1 MAAPAGELPNL
12 RHLRLFDA
20 AVRLGSLTAG
30 ADSVYLT
37 QPAASQAMAKLAQV
51 YGAPL
56 LIRSG
61 NGSGLTPAGR
71 IVHARTQR
79 LLAHLAEGDRRLG
92 LQVGARNRTARPDV
106 LTWQASTAQL
116 RALAVYAETGSF
128 SAAARRL
135 GLTEPAVQ
143 RAARG
148 IETAMGVP
156 LFDGQTHA
164 LRLTLAGEVVAAQA
178 GLALRELTT
187 TRDELREG
195 RGLYDGKLVIA
206 TLPLVRTRIVP
217 DAIVGLM
224 ARHPQAR
231 IKVIDG
237 PYETLLRGLRSG
249 ACDLLV
255 GALREGTRPAWLR
268 ETRLFDDQLAVVARA
283 GHPRANR
290 ALSPADL
297 ARYHW
302 VLPGRETPA
311 RAVFDRLVAEQGVAD
326 PARGHVE
333 TGSLVA
339 LRGVLLA
346 SDAVTL
352 MSPLQVDYELR
363 QGLLVTLAMDLP
375 DSLRP
380 IGVSTLADWQ
390 PTALMTEFLDCLRA
404 ACPDALEPPES

>member
-1 MAAPAGELPNL
+1 LPEGSARDDRARALGELPNL

-20 AVRLGSLTAG
+20 AVRLGSLAAG
-30 ADSVYLT
+30 ADAVHLT
-37 QPAASQAMAKLAQV
+37 QPAASQAMGRLAQV

-56 LIRSG
+56 LHRSG
-61 NGSGLTPAGR
+61 NGSDLTAAGR
-71 IVHARTQR
+71 IVHIRTQR
-79 LLAHLAEGDRRLG
+79 LLAHLAEGDRRAAIRTRA
-92 LQVGARNRTARPDV
+92 GAPDV
-106 LTWQASTAQL
+106 LTRQASTAQL
-116 RALAVYAETGSF
+116 RALATFAETGSF
-128 SAAARRL
+128 SAAARRQ

-156 LFDGQTHA
+156 LFEGQTHA
-164 LRLTLAGEVVAAQA
+164 LRLTPAGEAVAAQA
-178 GLALRELTT
+178 GLALRELSKA
-187 TRDELREG
+187 RDELREG
-195 RGLYDGKLVIA
+195 RGLYDGTLVIA

-217 DAIVGLM
+217 DAIVALM

-237 PYETLLRGLRSG
+237 PYETLLRMLRSG

-255 GALREGTRPAWLR
+255 GALREGAQPGWLR
-268 ETRLFDDQLAVVARA
+268 EVRLFDDRLAVVARA
-283 GHPRANR
+283 GHPLAGHP
-290 ALSPADL
+290 LCPSDL
-297 ARYHW
+297 ARYPW
-302 VLPGRETPA
+302 VLPRRETPG
-311 RAVFDRLVAEQGVAD
+311 RAVFDRLVAEHGVAD

-363 QGLLVTLAMDLP
+363 QGLLVALAMDLP

-380 IGVSTLADWQ
+380 IGFSVLADWQ
-390 PTALMTEFLDCLRA
+390 PTALMAEFVDCLRD
-404 ACPDALEPPES
+404 ACPR